1 MSTSPHGPSS
11 PPPPPSPDGSPVPGA
26 PVGRRAFVLG
36 TAATAGSAAL
46 TGPLATA
53 ATAAST
59 ASFGWRDDGT
69 NYVVDTGADLVLK
82 VRKSNGDLSSLVYR
96 GTEYQGY
103 GGKNSHIESGLGTSQ
118 VTIRQSGS
126 TILVSVAY
134 GTLRHYY
141 AARKGEN
148 NVYLWT
154 HKADTS
160 VSATRFIVR
169 TRPGMFLNDEP
180 DSYTYAPT
188 TIEAS
193 DVFRKNDGQ
202 TRSKHYSRLR
212 VMDYDHIG
220 WSAGGV
226 GLWIVRSNHEKAS
239 GGPFYRSLLR
249 HQSADGGGLYE
260 ILYYGQNQTEA
271 QRFGLQGPYVI
282 AFTDGGAPSSA
293 LFPGTLTTPWADDLG
308 IPGYVG
314 ATGRGRV
321 AGVGI
326 SGRDPA
332 YPYTVGLAN
341 ANAQYWGPARTS
353 DGYFSVAG
361 VLPGTYTLTVY
372 KDELAVHS
380 MQVTVSAGRT
390 TALHTIALSP
400 AADPSHARAI
410 WRIGD
415 WNGTPRGF
423 KNAELMTYAH
433 PSDVRAAPW
442 TGNVVIGSGSETSA
456 FPCYLWKDVNS
467 GIVVHFRLTAA
478 QAAAAHTLRIGV
490 TTAYA
495 NGRPQIVVND
505 TWTSAIPSPPTQPNT
520 RSLTNGS
527 YRGNNHTFTYDI
539 PASAW
544 RTDGQYNQLRI
555 NVVSG
560 SGLTSYLSAGT
571 AIDAIDL
578 LD

>member
-1 MSTSPHGPSS
+1 MPASGP
-11 PPPPPSPDGSPVPGA
+11 VA
-26 PVGRRAFVLG
+26 RRTFVLG
-36 TAATAGSAAL
+36 AAAAAGTAALGGTARAA
-46 TGPLATA
+46 A
-53 ATAAST
+53 
-59 ASFGWRDDGT
+59 FGWSDDGA
-69 NYVVDTGADLVLK
+69 NYVVDTGAQLVFK
-82 VRKSNGDLSSLVYR
+82 VNKSNGDLTSLVYR
-96 GTEYQGY
+96 DVEYQGY
-103 GGKNSHIESGLGTSQ
+103 GGKNSHIESGLGSST
-118 VTIRQSGS
+118 VTIGQSGS
-126 TILVSVAY
+126 TILVSVTY

-141 AARKGEN
+141 ATRSGEN
-148 NVYLWT
+148 NIYLWT
-154 HKADTS
+154 NKADTS
-160 VSATRFIVR
+160 VSATRFILRVKA
-169 TRPGMFLNDEP
+169 GLFLNDEP

-193 DVFRKNDGQ
+193 DVFAKSDGQ
-202 TRSKHYSRLR
+202 TRSKHYSKLR
-212 VMDYDHIG
+212 VADYDYVG
-220 WSAGGV
+220 WSSGGV

-282 AFTDGGAPSSA
+282 ALTDGGAPSSA
-293 LFPGTLTTPWADDLG
+293 LFPGTLTTPWADSLG
-308 IPGYVG
+308 IAGYVG
-314 ATGRGRV
+314 ASGRGRV

-326 SGRDPA
+326 TGRNTA
-332 YPYTVGLAN
+332 YAYTVGLAN
-341 ANAQYWGPARTS
+341 SAAQYWGPARAS
-353 DGYFSVAG
+353 DGYFSLAG

-372 KDELAVHS
+372 KEELAVHTTT
-380 MQVTVSAGRT
+380 VTVTAGT
-390 TALHTIALSP
+390 TTTLNTITIP
-400 AADPSHARAI
+400 ASNDPSNATAI

-415 WNGTPRGF
+415 WTGTPRGF
-423 KNAELMTYAH
+423 KNADLMTYAH

-442 TGNVVIGSGSETSA
+442 TGNVVIGSGTETSA

-495 NGRPQIVVND
+495 NGRPQVVVND

-527 YRGNNHTFTYDI
+527 YRGNNHTFTYSV

-544 RTDGQYNQLRI
+544 LTDTGAYNTLRI

-560 SGLTSYLSAGT
+560 SGTTSYLSAGT
-571 AIDAIDL
+571 SIDAIDL
-578 LD
+578 LA

>member
-1 MSTSPHGPSS
+1 M
-11 PPPPPSPDGSPVPGA
+11 PGA
-26 PVGRRAFVLG
+26 TNRPVGRRAVVL
-36 TAATAGSAAL
+36 AATAGAVGAAL
-46 TGPLATA
+46 ARPAHA
-53 ATAAST
+53 AG
-59 ASFGWRDDGT
+59 FGWTDDGAH
-69 NYVVDTGADLVLK
+69 YVVDTGAQLVFK
-82 VRKSNGDLSSLVYR
+82 VAKSTGDLTSLVYR

-103 GGKNSHIESGLGTSQ
+103 GGMNSHIESGLGASTVS
-118 VTIRQSGS
+118 IKQSGT
-126 TILVSVAY
+126 TILISVTH

-141 AARKGEN
+141 AARSGEN

-154 HKADTS
+154 NKADTS
-160 VSATRFIVR
+160 VTASRYIVR
-169 TRPGMFLNDEP
+169 VRKGAFLNDEP

-193 DVFRKNDGQ
+193 DVFRKSDGQ
-202 TRSKHYSRLR
+202 TRSKHYSKLR

-226 GLWIVRSNHEKAS
+226 GLWMVRSNHEKAA

-260 ILYYGQNQTEA
+260 ILHYGQNQTEA

-293 LFPGTLTTPWADDLG
+293 LYAGTLTTPWADSLG
-308 IPGYVG
+308 IAGYVP
-314 ATGRGRV
+314 ASGRGKV

-326 SGRDPA
+326 SGRNTA
-332 YPYTVGLAN
+332 YPYTIGLAN
-341 ANAQYWGPARTS
+341 PSAQYWGPARSS
-353 DGYFSVAG
+353 DGWFSISG

-372 KDELAVHS
+372 KGELAVYTTS
-380 MQVTVSAGRT
+380 VSVSAGGT
-390 TALHTIALSP
+390 TTLNTIAIRSSN
-400 AADPSHARAI
+400 DPSNAGAI

-415 WNGTPRGF
+415 WNGTPGGF
-423 KNAELMTYAH
+423 KNADLMTYAH
-433 PSDVRAAPW
+433 PSDARAASW
-442 TGNVVIGSGSETSA
+442 TGNVVVGNGETAA

-467 GIVVHFRLTAA
+467 GILVYFKLTAA

-495 NGRPQIVVND
+495 NGRPQVTVND
-505 TWTSAIPSPPTQPNT
+505 AWTSAIPAPPTQPDT

-527 YRGNNHTFTYDI
+527 YRGNNHTFTYSV

-544 RTDGQYNQLRI
+544 KTDPSQYNVLRI
-555 NVVSG
+555 DVVSG
-560 SGLTSYLSAGT
+560 SGASRFLSAGT
-571 AIDAIDL
+571 AVDAIDL
-578 LD
+578 LA

>member
-1 MSTSPHGPSS
+1 MP
-11 PPPPPSPDGSPVPGA
+11 GSA
-26 PVGRRAFVLG
+26 NRPVGRRSLVLGAAAAAG
-36 TAATAGSAAL
+36 TAALGGPLAGSAS
-46 TGPLATA
+46 A
-53 ATAAST
+53 AA
-59 ASFGWRDDGT
+59 FGWSDDGA
-69 NYVVDTGADLVLK
+69 NYVVDTGAQLVFK
-82 VRKSNGDLSSLVYR
+82 VSKSNGDLTSLVYR

-103 GGKNSHIESGLGTSQ
+103 GGKNSHIESGLGSSA

-126 TILVSVAY
+126 TILISVAY

-141 AARKGEN
+141 AARSGEN
-148 NVYLWT
+148 NIYLWT
-154 HKADTS
+154 DKADDS
-160 VSATRFIVR
+160 VSATRFILRVKA
-169 TRPGMFLNDEP
+169 GLFLNDEP

-188 TIEAS
+188 AIEAS
-193 DVFRKNDGQ
+193 DVFAKSDGQ
-202 TRSKHYSRLR
+202 TRSKHYSKLR
-212 VMDYDHIG
+212 VMDYDYVG
-220 WSAGGV
+220 WTGGGV

-282 AFTDGGAPSSA
+282 ALTDGGAPSAS
-293 LFPGTLTTPWADDLG
+293 LFPGTLTTPWADSLG

-314 ATGRGRV
+314 ASGRGRV

-326 SGRDPA
+326 TGRNTA
-332 YPYTVGLAN
+332 HPYTVGLAN
-341 ANAQYWGPARTS
+341 AAAQYWGAARAS

-361 VLPGTYTLTVY
+361 VLPGAYTLTVY
-372 KDELAVHS
+372 KDELAVYS
-380 MQVTVSAGRT
+380 TQVTVSAGAT
-390 TALHTIALSP
+390 TTLNTIAIPSTNDP
-400 AADPSHARAI
+400 ANASVI

-415 WNGTPRGF
+415 WTGTPKGF
-423 KNAELMTYAH
+423 KNADLMTYAH

-442 TGNVVIGSGSETSA
+442 TGNVVIGSGTETSA

-467 GIVVHFRLTAA
+467 GIVVYFRLTAA

-495 NGRPQIVVND
+495 NGRPQVVVND

-527 YRGNNHTFTYDI
+527 YRGNNHTFTYSV

-544 RTDGQYNQLRI
+544 LTDTGQYNTLKI

-560 SGLTSYLSAGT
+560 SGTTSYLSAGT

-578 LD
+578 LA